1 MSELSFQAFCIEFY
15 SKHIQKPSP
24 EVYALFARS
33 GLLDMLKTDYDDLHG
48 MGMEALMQFFD
59 EYLAKELASP
69 ETMNAETI
77 EHCQVRAINI
87 PEIVKILCWYY
98 NIREDEAL
106 KRFYESATG
115 ANYADDET
123 GLYGQSALHIVGLFI
138 MEQDGDIDKS
148 RLQ

>member
-59 EYLAKELASP
+59 EYLAKKLALQK
-69 ETMNAETI
+69 TADITVI
-77 EHCQVRAINI
+77 EHSEVRSVNI
-87 PEIVKILCWYY
+87 PQIVKILCHYY
-98 NIREDEAL
+98 NISEDEAL

-115 ANYADDET
+115 ANYADEET
-123 GLYGQSALHIVGLFI
+123 GLYGLSALHFAGLFI
-138 MEQDGDIDKS
+138 VEQDGDIDHS
-148 RLQ
+148 RL

>member
-1 MSELSFQAFCIEFY
+1 MRRNGIYLACFFDTFKETFKLNVLDIKQWLIIMSELSFQTFCIEFY

-87 PEIVKILCWYY
+87 PEIVKILC
-98 NIREDEAL
+98 
-106 KRFYESATG
+106 
-115 ANYADDET
+115 
-123 GLYGQSALHIVGLFI
+123 
-138 MEQDGDIDKS
+138 
-148 RLQ
+148 

>member
-1 MSELSFQAFCIEFY
+1 MSELSFQTFCIEFY

-59 EYLAKELASP
+59 EYLAKELSSP
-69 ETMNAETI
+69 ETLNAETI
-77 EHCQVRAINI
+77 EHCQVRSINV
-87 PEIVKILCWYY
+87 PEIVKILCRYY

-123 GLYGQSALHIVGLFI
+123 GLYGQSALHIAGLFI
-138 MEQDGDIDKS
+138 VEQDGDIDHS
-148 RLQ
+148 RL

>member
-1 MSELSFQAFCIEFY
+1 
-15 SKHIQKPSP
+15 
-24 EVYALFARS
+24 
-33 GLLDMLKTDYDDLHG
+33 MLKTDYDDLHG

-77 EHCQVRAINI
+77 EHCQVRSINV
-87 PEIVKILCWYY
+87 PEIVKILCRYY
-98 NIREDEAL
+98 NISEDEAL

-123 GLYGQSALHIVGLFI
+123 GLYGQSALHIAGLFI
-138 MEQDGDIDKS
+138 VEQDGDIDHS
-148 RLQ
+148 RL

>member
-59 EYLAKELASP
+59 EYLAKELVSP
-69 ETMNAETI
+69 ETINDETI
-77 EHCQVRAINI
+77 EHCQVRSINV
-87 PEIVKILCWYY
+87 PEIVKILCRYY
-98 NIREDEAL
+98 NISEDEAL

-123 GLYGQSALHIVGLFI
+123 GLYGQSALHIAGLFI
-138 MEQDGDIDKS
+138 VEQDGDIDHS
-148 RLQ
+148 RL

>member
-1 MSELSFQAFCIEFY
+1 MSELSFQTFCIEFY

-24 EVYALFARS
+24 EVYALFTQS

-77 EHCQVRAINI
+77 EHCQVRSINV
-87 PEIVKILCWYY
+87 PEIIKILCRYY
-98 NIREDEAL
+98 DISEDEAL

-123 GLYGQSALHIVGLFI
+123 GWYGQSALHIAGLFI
-138 MEQDGDIDKS
+138 VEQDGDIDHA
-148 RLQ
+148 RL

>member
-1 MSELSFQAFCIEFY
+1 MSELSFQTFSIEFY
-15 SKHIQKPSP
+15 SKHIQKSSP
-24 EVYALFARS
+24 EVYAMFAES
-33 GLLDMLKTDYDDLHG
+33 GLLELLKTDYDDLHG

-59 EYLAKELASP
+59 EYLAKELSSP

-77 EHCQVRAINI
+77 EHCQVRSINV
-87 PEIVKILCWYY
+87 PEIIKILCRYY

-123 GLYGQSALHIVGLFI
+123 GLYGQSALHIAGLFI
-138 MEQDGDIDKS
+138 VEQDGDIDHS
-148 RLQ
+148 RL

>member
-59 EYLAKELASP
+59 EYLAKELSSP

-77 EHCQVRAINI
+77 EHCQVRSINV
-87 PEIVKILCWYY
+87 PEIVKILCRYY
-98 NIREDEAL
+98 NISEDEAL

-123 GLYGQSALHIVGLFI
+123 GLYGQSALHIAGLFI
-138 MEQDGDIDKS
+138 VEQDGDIDHS
-148 RLQ
+148 RL